1 MTKYITRFMKEPF
14 EWLDFII
21 SYLPGASGF
30 LLRSWWYRRKIKKI
44 GVNFRSGIG
53 LVVTGGGNIEIGD
66 NVSIMRYSALYANDN
81 GKIRIGNNVSINS
94 NVCIGAADDGEI
106 EIGDY
111 VLIGQNVVL
120 RASDHE
126 HSSVEIPIMKQGHT
140 GGKII
145 IEDGVWIG
153 ANAVITRNTKIGA
166 HAIIAAGSVVTHDVD
181 PYTIVAGVPAKIIKR
196 RK

>member
-1 MTKYITRFMKEPF
+1 MVVLKEDKENWSKF
-14 EWLDFII
+14 QKWNWF
-21 SYLPGASGF
+21 SG
-30 LLRSWWYRRKIKKI
+30 
-44 GVNFRSGIG
+44 N
-53 LVVTGGGNIEIGD
+53 GGGNIEIGD

-81 GKIRIGNNVSINS
+81 GKIKIGNNVSINS
-94 NVCIGAADDGEI
+94 NVCIGGADDGEI

-153 ANAVITRNTKIGA
+153 ANAIITRNTKIGA
-166 HAIIAAGSVVTHDVD
+166 HTIIAAGSVVTHDVD

>member
-1 MTKYITRFMKEPF
+1 MTKYITRFIRETF

-21 SYLPGASGF
+21 SYWPGTSGF

-126 HSSVEIPIMKQGHT
+126 HSSVTIPIMKQGHT

-153 ANAVITRNTKIGA
+153 ANAIITRNTKIGA
-166 HAIIAAGSVVTHDVD
+166 HTIIAAGSVVTHDVD
-181 PYTIVAGVPAKIIKR
+181 PYTIAAGVPAKIIKR